1 MGGGS
6 ETTEVVGGAH
16 ARAEALARV
25 LAGNPEAERLALILL
40 VARGLSG
47 LWVQRR
53 WRAEGMQALLRE
65 AAEIAEVP
73 EDSFT
78 LAVSLYTLCDP
89 TLLELPPA
97 LAIEAQLGLLR
108 ALGGL
113 EDVSLWTKGS
123 AGRLGCEVHVGPREP
138 SRRAAAVA
146 RETLEGHEQD
156 RAGTQQLFGVPVM
169 RWQRPYGALVARVPR
184 ADRDRGLVLLDQAA
198 AMIGPMLERL
208 SLLERSA
215 DRERSL
221 VDASERRLTRL
232 GFDLHDQP
240 LQEVAALA
248 SEMRLF
254 RTQIGRAEVQDDLR
268 EILLGRVQDLEAR
281 LAALDGSLRAL
292 CHSLEPPTL
301 VGRPLE
307 ESLRQEVDAHAA
319 RTETAVTLDVR
330 GDLGL
335 PSDSQRIALVRI
347 LQECLS
353 NAREHSGASEVRVAL
368 DSKPSHVELTVTDNG
383 RGFDVESTLLGSAR
397 RGRLGL
403 VGVHERA
410 RLLGGTCEVT
420 SRPGG
425 PTAIAVSLP
434 RWEGP
439 PAAADAEAR
448 AS

>member
-1 MGGGS
+1 M
-6 ETTEVVGGAH
+6 H
-16 ARAEALARV
+16 
-25 LAGNPEAERLALILL
+25 
-40 VARGLSG
+40 
-47 LWVQRR
+47 
-53 WRAEGMQALLRE
+53 ALLRE
-65 AAEIAEVP
+65 AADIAGVP

-89 TLLELPPA
+89 TLLELPPG

-113 EDVSLWTKGS
+113 EDVSLWCKG
-123 AGRLGCEVHVGPREP
+123 ADERLTCDVYVGSRKP

-146 RETLEGHEQD
+146 RETLAGQEQD
-156 RAGTQQLFGVPVM
+156 RAGAQQFFGVAVM
-169 RWQRPYGALVARVPR
+169 RWQRPYGAVVARVAR
-184 ADRDRGLVLLDQAA
+184 SERDRGLVLLEQAA
-198 AMIGPMLERL
+198 SMIGPMLERL

-215 DRERSL
+215 ERERSL
-221 VDASERRLTRL
+221 VQAGERRLTRL

-254 RTQIGRAEVQDDLR
+254 RSQIGRTEVQDDLR
-268 EILLGRVQDLEAR
+268 NILLGRVQDLEAR

-292 CHSLEPPTL
+292 CHTLEPPTL
-301 VGRPLE
+301 VARSLA
-307 ESLRQEVDAHAA
+307 ESLQHEVDSHAA
-319 RTETAVTLDVR
+319 RTETRVTLDVK
-330 GDLGL
+330 GDLDL

-347 LQECLS
+347 VQECLS
-353 NAREHSGASEVRVAL
+353 NAREHSGASEIAVAL
-368 DSKPSHVELTVTDNG
+368 DSKLSHVELTVTDNG

-425 PTAIAVSLP
+425 PTTITVSLP

-439 PAAADAEAR
+439 AAAAGAEAR